1 MIKKLPKLRGH
12 GKNSNLSIKSK
23 PAIVTLEALEEN
35 FENGALVS
43 PKILAEKGLIRSR
56 IGRLSLVKILADG
69 ELKKKLKISGC
80 LFSVKAREK
89 IEKAGSSIN

>member
-1 MIKKLPKLRGH
+1 MIKKLPKLRGR
-12 GKNSNLSIKSK
+12 GKNSNLTITSK
-23 PAIVTLEALEEN
+23 PAIFTLEALEKN
-35 FENGALVS
+35 FESGDMVS
-43 PKILAEKGLIRSR
+43 PKILAEKGLIKSKSGKLP
-56 IGRLSLVKILADG
+56 IVKILADG